1 MNDDNKTGQVHSEKS
16 IAPEQLNSQQGMAGS
31 LIEKLIDMKNCK
43 WAHSNDAAQHTTQ
56 QIQSAREAIAQ
67 SK

>member
-31 LIEKLIDMKNCK
+31 LIDKLVDMKNHE
-43 WAHSNDAAQHTTQ
+43 WAHSNDAAQHATQ
-56 QIQSAREAIAQ
+56 
-67 SK
+67 